1 MKIIGIIPA
10 RYDSTRFPGKPLIM
24 INGKT
29 MIRRVYEQAR
39 QCQGLRRVIVAT
51 DHQAIFNHVR
61 SFQGEVMMTSTNH
74 RSGTERCREVADA
87 LVSEGCSFDA
97 VVNIQGDEPFISP
110 LQITQL
116 TELMQTRNPEVATLV
131 KRIDKPEMLTD
142 PNVVKVVIDFEE
154 KALYFSRSAIPYARN
169 MAVHEWLNGV
179 PYYKHIG
186 IYGYRGDV
194 LRRITELPVAPPEA
208 AESLEQLR
216 WLYNGFSIFT
226 GQTDI
231 DNIAIDIP
239 EDLLK
244 IPKEM
249 P

>member
-1 MKIIGIIPA
+1 MEIIGIIPA

-29 MIRRVYEQAR
+29 MVQRVYEQAR
-39 QCQGLRRVIVAT
+39 QCSGLRRVIVAT
-51 DHQAIFNHVR
+51 DHDAIYNHVR
-61 SFQGEVMMTSTNH
+61 LFHGEVMMTSKDH
-74 RSGTERCREVADA
+74 RSGTERCQEAAEA
-87 LVSEGCSFDA
+87 LASEGCSFDA

-110 LQITQL
+110 MQIARL
-116 TELMQTRNPEVATLV
+116 TELMQDRHPDLATLV

-142 PNVVKVVIDFEE
+142 PNVVKVVTDSEG

-169 MAVHEWLNGV
+169 AAVHEWLKV
-179 PYYKHIG
+179 IPYYKHIG
-186 IYGYRGDV
+186 IYGYRSDI
-194 LRRITELPVAPPEA
+194 LRRITRLPVAPPET

-216 WLYNGFSIFT
+216 WLYHGFSIFT
-226 GQTDI
+226 GLTDI
-231 DNIAIDIP
+231 ESIAIDTP

-244 IPKEM
+244 IPTEL